1 MDVQVGATSFR
12 IDVRRDGHDW
22 VVSLD
27 GRTCRVDARR
37 VADGWSLLIGPDN
50 DASTRARRSYD
61 VAFDSGIDGLRV
73 HVDGVAVPVSLA
85 DDRRRARRQ
94 AGSAAAG
101 TGRQNV
107 VAPMP
112 GRVVKV
118 LVAPGDVVADRQPVA
133 VLEAMKMQN
142 DVRAARAGRVVE
154 IRAVEGALVEAG
166 TVLLVIDAEP
176 HFQS

>member
-12 IDVRRDGHDW
+12 VDVRRDGHDW

-27 GRTCRVDARR
+27 GRTCRVNAQR
-37 VADGWSLLIGPDN
+37 VAGGWSLLVGPD
-50 DASTRARRSYD
+50 AGVPSAARRSYD

-73 HVDGVAVPVSLA
+73 HVDGVAVPVSLPEERRRV
-85 DDRRRARRQ
+85 RRRAGGTV
-94 AGSAAAG
+94 AGA
-101 TGRQNV
+101 GRQNV

-118 LVAPGDVVADRQPVA
+118 LVATGDAVVDRQPVA

-142 DVRAARAGRVVE
+142 DVRAARAGRVVD
-154 IRAVEGALVEAG
+154 IKAVEGALVEAG
-166 TVLLVIDAEP
+166 SVLLVIDAETQVQP
-176 HFQS
+176 